1 MAPDRKAKKLER
13 VFDIVGLVEQS
24 RSERTWRT
32 PASTRHVWVAG
43 GKGHFGPPVHPLE
56 PPVQGLLACWRRRSY
71 QWEALVIVII
81 EAPTAA
87 GSGPASAEEEG
98 VIMQRW
104 VPAADLRPVPADPN
118 RAFGAR

>member
-1 MAPDRKAKKLER
+1 M
-13 VFDIVGLVEQS
+13 FDNVGLVGKS

-43 GKGHFGPPVHPLE
+43 GKGYFGPVAHPLE

-71 QWEALVIVII
+71 QWEALVIV
-81 EAPTAA
+81 AVDPPAVA
-87 GSGPASAEEEG
+87 GPGPAKEEA
-98 VIMQRW
+98 VIVQRW

-118 RAFGAR
+118 QAFAAR